1 MTNTY
6 KNKANYSATLTP
18 TQFYSK
24 TVFVNVHF
32 SNTHVCKAIGY
43 SPFIKIFELLT
54 EGAIHAFN

>member
-24 TVFVNVHF
+24 TVFVNFHF
-32 SNTHVCKAIGY
+32 SNICKAISN